1 MLIISLLN
9 MAPTVF
15 IISWYYAAIESV
27 FTTKQRQ
34 NTTIQHLDEQKTVY
48 RKHWLN
54 TTTIPQYFLFYTL
67 ASRLLG
73 YYCCYYYRLQV
84 VSLKPQTQNVKLVR
98 HILMPLLL
106 YSTRYIPPCAYK
118 CCTKN

>member
-1 MLIISLLN
+1 

-48 RKHWLN
+48 RKRHQ
-54 TTTIPQYFLFYTL
+54 PHYLFIAT
-67 ASRLLG
+67 
-73 YYCCYYYRLQV
+73 
-84 VSLKPQTQNVKLVR
+84 P
-98 HILMPLLL
+98 
-106 YSTRYIPPCAYK
+106 
-118 CCTKN
+118 